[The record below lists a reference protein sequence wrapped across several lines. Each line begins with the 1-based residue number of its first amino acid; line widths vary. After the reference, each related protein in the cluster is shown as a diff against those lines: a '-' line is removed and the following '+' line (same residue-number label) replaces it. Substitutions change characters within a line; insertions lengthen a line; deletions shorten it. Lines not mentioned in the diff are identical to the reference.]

1 MQACMRINMEGL
13 QERQDAE
20 NRDAEAQG
28 LPSRCLVNSLSLA
41 HAGEKNFCHSGTQA
55 PPPD

>member
-1 MQACMRINMEGL
+1 MRINMEGL

-28 LPSRCLVNSLSLA
+28 CLPAAWSTR
-41 HAGEKNFCHSGTQA
+41 
-55 PPPD
+55 